1 MANTLRSHITL
12 LMPLGLSL
20 NLLALTV
27 APPVHADN
35 GAPAAP
41 APQAAAIPA
50 PGDEPDVTASEFAR
64 LRLDDGRPL
73 PKMADD
79 ETIRLHI
86 GGEYQVRY
94 QAMRNLVLTPTVSAI
109 NAQPG
114 LREDTLGQNQFAHHW
129 LRFTPRLQLRT
140 ALEVVAQIDL
150 LTGLALGDL
159 AHDTRADQTPRDSY
173 DGFSNVQPRWLYV
186 DLHTPVGLF
195 RVGQQGSH
203 WGLGILANDG
213 DHANL
218 FGDYR
223 YGQINERILFATKP
237 GGKDSHF
244 ALIAAGDLVYRDNFA
259 KLSEGDHA
267 YQAVLAGLYER
278 DLKQLGFYAVYRN
291 QTTDRESG
299 RFQGYTDDLEAV
311 VLDGAGRIASRI
323 PSTSSYVFAAAEAAA
338 IVGSTNILRTPAQ
351 ALSGNRTQVRS
362 YGGAA
367 QVGVVVQRRGS
378 KELTWSGGA
387 DKLAS
392 KGDVTKY
399 GHLAVQLEAGYA
411 SGDAD
416 PYDGEQKRFTFDG
429 NHRVGLL
436 IFDEMVRW
444 QTARSATAA
453 MDPLLSNAQRP
464 TPGINLLPTNGGV
477 SGAQYLYPSAVYRP
491 RPWLD
496 LRGAAVVAQA
506 TSDVVD
512 PYILAT
518 SGNYQN
524 ARKGDA
530 RRRDLGLELD
540 LGAEVRVP
548 LDFGAVANLGVQGG
562 VLFPGGAL
570 ANAAGATPSVP
581 WLVIGRAGINF

>member
-1 MANTLRSHITL
+1 
-12 LMPLGLSL
+12 
-20 NLLALTV
+20 
-27 APPVHADN
+27 
-35 GAPAAP
+35 
-41 APQAAAIPA
+41 
-50 PGDEPDVTASEFAR
+50 
-64 LRLDDGRPL
+64 
-73 PKMADD
+73 
-79 ETIRLHI
+79 
-86 GGEYQVRY
+86 
-94 QAMRNLVLTPTVSAI
+94 MRNLVLTPTVSAI

-129 LRFTPRLQLRT
+129 LRFTPRLQVRSSI
-140 ALEVVAQIDL
+140 EVVGQIDL
-150 LTGLALGDL
+150 LTGLALGDR
-159 AHDTRADQTPRDSY
+159 AHDTRADQTPRDTY

-213 DHANL
+213 NHANL

-237 GGKDSHF
+237 GGKDSNF
-244 ALIAAGDLVYRDNFA
+244 AVIVAGDLVYRDNFA
-259 KLSEGDHA
+259 QLSKGDHA
-267 YQAVLAGLYER
+267 YQGVLAGLYER
-278 DLKQLGFYAVYRN
+278 ELKQIGFYAVYRN
-291 QTTDRESG
+291 QSTDRESG
-299 RFQGYTDDLEAV
+299 RYQGYTDKLEAV
-311 VLDGAGRIASRI
+311 VLDGAARIASRI
-323 PSTSSYVFAAAEAAA
+323 PSTSSYVFAAGEAAA
-338 IVGSTNILRTPAQ
+338 ILGSTNLLRTPAQ
-351 ALSGNRTQVRS
+351 ALSGDRTQVRS

-367 QVGVVVQRRGS
+367 QVGVVVQRRGNKQLS
-378 KELTWSGGA
+378 WSDKGA
-387 DKLAS
+387 A
-392 KGDVTKY
+392 KGDITKY
-399 GHLAVQLEAGYA
+399 GELAVQLEAGYA

-436 IFDEMVRW
+436 IFDELVRW
-444 QTARSATAA
+444 QTARAATAA

-464 TPGINLLPTNGGV
+464 TPGIDLLPTNGGV
-477 SGAQYLYPSAVYRP
+477 AGAQYLYPSAVYRP

-518 SGNYQN
+518 TGNYQN
-524 ARKGDA
+524 ARKGDPK
-530 RRRDLGLELD
+530 RRDLGLELD

-548 LDFGAVANLGVQGG
+548 LDYGAIANLGVQGG

-570 ANAAGATPSVP
+570 ANGAGATPSLP
-581 WLVIGRAGINF
+581 WIVIGRAGFNF

>member
-1 MANTLRSHITL
+1 
-12 LMPLGLSL
+12 MPLGLSL

-27 APPVHADN
+27 AVPVHADT
-35 GAPAAP
+35 GTPPAAP
-41 APQAAAIPA
+41 ASSPAAVIPA
-50 PGDEPDVTASEFAR
+50 PGDEPDVTAIEFAK
-64 LRLDDGRPL
+64 LRLDDGRPV
-73 PKMADD
+73 PKTADD

-94 QAMRNLVLTPTVSAI
+94 QAMRNVVLTPTVSAI

-129 LRFTPRLQLRT
+129 LRFTPRLQLRS

-299 RFQGYTDDLEAV
+299 RFQGYTDDLQAV

-323 PSTSSYVFAAAEAAA
+323 PSTSSDVFAAAEAAA

-387 DKLAS
+387 DKLAN

-416 PYDGEQKRFTFDG
+416 PYDGEQKRFTIDG

-512 PYILAT
+512 PYVLAT
-518 SGNYQN
+518 GGNYQN

-548 LDFGAVANLGVQGG
+548 LDFGAIANLGVQGG

-570 ANAAGATPSVP
+570 ANAAGATPSMP
-581 WLVIGRAGINF
+581 WLVIGRAGISF